1 MIMVETQL
9 EVLFRICAAL
19 LAYVYI
25 GYPLLVGFLARIF
38 TRPVDT
44 SAAVACEPSVS
55 LLISAYNES
64 PVIAAKIENSLA
76 LDYVVDRLEII
87 VISDCSDDGTD
98 EIVRGYASSGVRLF
112 RQSQRMGKS
121 AALNFAVPQA
131 EGVIL
136 VFSDANALYQPDAI
150 RHLVR
155 HFSNPRVGYVVGNAR
170 YSEKN
175 IESGSA
181 ESEGLYWKLETYL
194 KKKESSF
201 ESVVGGD
208 GAIYAIRREL
218 FSPLL
223 STDINDFMNPLQIVD
238 RGYCGLFEPAAISYE
253 DTAES
258 FEKEYRRKV
267 RIVSRSFNALR
278 RVPGVLNPF
287 RNPRHWLLLISHKLL
302 RWLAPFFLLIL
313 FVASLLLWRFPLYRT
328 AFFLQ
333 TVFYVLAIAGWM
345 APRGRTAWK
354 PLALAY
360 YFCLVNVAS
369 FVGCIKCFRGELSAM
384 WTPPRQSIQT
394 KV

>member
-1 MIMVETQL
+1 MEFQFEIV
-9 EVLFRICAAL
+9 FWFCAAL

-25 GYPLLVGFLARIF
+25 GYPVLVGILATLF
-38 TRPVDT
+38 PQPAESPD
-44 SAAVACEPSVS
+44 EKPPSVS
-55 LLISAYNES
+55 IIISAYNEA

-76 LDYVVDRLEII
+76 LQFPAERLEVI
-87 VISDCSDDGTD
+87 VVSDCSDDGTD
-98 EIVRGYASSGVRLF
+98 EIVRNCASLGVRLV
-112 RQSQRMGKS
+112 RQNQRLGKS
-121 AALNFAVPQA
+121 AALNYAVPQA
-131 EGVIL
+131 RGSIL

-170 YSEKN
+170 YYRKD
-175 IESGSA
+175 IESASA

-194 KKKESSF
+194 KKNESAF

-238 RGYCGLFEPAAISYE
+238 RGYRGLFEPAAISYE

-287 RNPRHWLLLISHKLL
+287 RNPRHWFLLISHKLM
-302 RWLAPFFLLIL
+302 RWLAPFFLPIL
-313 FVASLLLWRFPLYRT
+313 FTASLFLWRLPLYR
-328 AFFLQ
+328 AALLLQ
-333 TVFYVLAIAGWM
+333 LVFYVWAIVAWLI
-345 APRGRTAWK
+345 PRSRSMWR
-354 PLALAY
+354 PMSLAY
-360 YFCLVNVAS
+360 YFCLVNMAS
-369 FVGCIKCFRGELSAM
+369 LIGCIKCFRGKLSAT
-384 WTPPRQSIQT
+384 WTPPRQSLQS
-394 KV
+394 KD